1 MILFHII
8 KKIFRWSFSGSIASR
23 YKVSKY
29 PTLKLIRNGIPLK
42 KEYRGQRSPEAF
54 LEYIKKQLES
64 PVIEFKDLKEV
75 LEIDVCTGYRF
86 DVLPVRQI
94 VA

>member
-1 MILFHII
+1 MCKFVVRDDTNDLILLWGRIL
-8 KKIFRWSFSGSIASR
+8 GSIASR

-54 LEYIKKQLES
+54 YEYIKKQLES
-64 PVIEFKDLKEV
+64 PVIQFQDLKEV
-75 LEIDVCTGYRF
+75 LEIDVC
-86 DVLPVRQI
+86 
-94 VA
+94 